1 MEASEGIA
9 SAVGV
14 KLDRPS
20 PAPASQSK
28 RDRKRQALADRLSA
42 MTDKL
47 HRDKDLTY
55 RDQLQKIQYEVGLVQ
70 RFDPYDSNALEKAA
84 ELLQEHR
91 QAQGPPVLAD
101 GARSLMDMAGI
112 RFPDFIDEV
121 EDLIEI
127 RDFQLVQSKVSRT
140 TRTHIHTCTRIQ
152 QERGDQSFY
161 FSLSSLLF
169 NPIFSGPCPALLCP
183 ASWRH

>member
-20 PAPASQSK
+20 PAAASQSK

-42 MTDKL
+42 LNDKL
-47 HRDKDLTY
+47 QRDRDLTY

-127 RDFQLVQSKVSRT
+127 RDFQLVQSKVSRI
-140 TRTHIHTCTRIQ
+140 TRTHIHMFPNTAR
-152 QERGDQSFY
+152 ERGD
-161 FSLSSLLF
+161 
-169 NPIFSGPCPALLCP
+169 
-183 ASWRH
+183 RT

>member
-1 MEASEGIA
+1 MEASEGVA

-14 KLDRPS
+14 KLDRRS
-20 PAPASQSK
+20 PAAASQSK
-28 RDRKRQALADRLSA
+28 RDRKRQALIERLSV
-42 MTDKL
+42 MNDKL
-47 HRDKDLTY
+47 QRDRDLTY

-70 RFDPYDSNALEKAA
+70 RFDPYASNSLEKAA

-91 QAQGPPVLAD
+91 QAQGPPVHAD

-127 RDFQLVQSKVSRT
+127 RDFQLVQSKVRKD
-140 TRTHIHTCTRIQ
+140 
-152 QERGDQSFY
+152 EG
-161 FSLSSLLF
+161 
-169 NPIFSGPCPALLCP
+169 
-183 ASWRH
+183 